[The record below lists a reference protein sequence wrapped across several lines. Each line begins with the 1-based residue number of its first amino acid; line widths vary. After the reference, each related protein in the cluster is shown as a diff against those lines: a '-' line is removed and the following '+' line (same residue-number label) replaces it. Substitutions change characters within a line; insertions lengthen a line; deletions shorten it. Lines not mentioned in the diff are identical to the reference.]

1 MINLDNNLSGP
12 QCLVTREPKTIKV
25 HELFD
30 HSHCMT
36 IHNAFSFLLQKLNAK
51 TFEYCPTLSHLFCPI
66 FLDPIFKVVF
76 SIFQADD
83 VSEEEE
89 EIDWMDDSA
98 WTENNEDEEYHHQS
112 SQRQN
117 YRRKPTSVQSLV
129 SRLNLKITYKNQVDN
144 LNSVSLIEF
153 TM

>member
-1 MINLDNNLSGP
+1 M
-12 QCLVTREPKTIKV
+12 QT
-25 HELFD
+25 
-30 HSHCMT
+30 
-36 IHNAFSFLLQKLNAK
+36 LLNID
-51 TFEYCPTLSHLFCPI
+51 PTLSHLSCPI
-66 FLDPIFKVVF
+66 FLDFIFKVVV

-117 YRRKPTSVQSLV
+117 FRRKPTSVQSLV

-144 LNSVSLIEF
+144 LNPMSLIEF